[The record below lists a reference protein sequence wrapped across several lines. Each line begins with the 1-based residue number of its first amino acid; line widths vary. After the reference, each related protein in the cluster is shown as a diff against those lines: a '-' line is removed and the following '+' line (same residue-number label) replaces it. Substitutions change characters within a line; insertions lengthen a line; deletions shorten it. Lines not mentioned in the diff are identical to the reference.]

1 MDNQAGNSHTNPI
14 RKFFDFEGIEG
25 LLLILATIVAV
36 VLANSPW
43 APAYREFWETPVSFT
58 IGDEGFS
65 KPLLLWINDG
75 LMAIFF
81 FLVGLEIKRE
91 LIAGE
96 LASFRRAALPLFAAV
111 GGILVPIGFFFLF
124 HNSTEG
130 QEAWGVPMATDIAFS
145 LGILS
150 LLGARAPAGLL
161 VFLTAFAI
169 VDDIG
174 AILVIVFFYAHE
186 VHWQPLIIAGGLLVF
201 LILCNVWLRLSRNW
215 LYVLV
220 GIFIWYYLF
229 KSGIH
234 PTIAGVLVALTIPVK
249 HRVPRKTFLD
259 NFSQFLQKIR
269 NQENQV
275 KLSQRFYQKRE
286 LDELYRL
293 KYNIK
298 GVMPPL
304 QRLEFR
310 LEEFVSHFVV
320 PVFALANAG
329 ISLSATG
336 DSIFQGLS
344 LSIMGALV
352 FGKLVGIFCFTWLSV
367 KLGITDLPAN
377 TRWVHI
383 LGIGLLGGVG
393 FTMAIFI
400 SNLSIADATLLQQ
413 AKLGILTASFVAG
426 LSGYLLLRYTLPKSP
441 PQV

>member
-1 MDNQAGNSHTNPI
+1 MDQQAGKNSISPI

-25 LLLILATIVAV
+25 LLLILATVVAI

-43 APAYREFWETPVSFT
+43 APAYRAFWETPVSFT
-58 IGDEGFS
+58 IGEEGFS

-96 LASFRRAALPLFAAV
+96 LATFRRAALPLFAAI
-111 GGILVPIGFFFLF
+111 GGILVPIALFFLF
-124 HNSTEG
+124 HNQAEG
-130 QEAWGVPMATDIAFS
+130 QSAWGVPMATDIAFS

-150 LLGARAPAGLL
+150 LLGSRAPSGLL

-186 VHWQPLIIAGGLLVF
+186 VHWQPLAISGGLLVF

-220 GIFIWYYLF
+220 GIFIWYYIF

-249 HRVPRKTFLD
+249 HRIPRKTFLD
-259 NFSQFLQKIR
+259 GFKAFLQKIG
-269 NQENQV
+269 NEEE
-275 KLSQRFYQKRE
+275 KMELDTRFYQKRE

-310 LEEFVSHFVV
+310 LEEFVSHFVI

-329 ISLSATG
+329 VSLSAAG
-336 DSIFQGLS
+336 DSVFQGLS

-352 FGKLVGIFCFTWLSV
+352 LGKLLGIFLFTWLSV
-367 KLGITDLPAN
+367 KAGITDLPAR
-377 TRWVHI
+377 TRWIHI
-383 LGIGLLGGVG
+383 WGIGLLGGVG

-400 SNLSIADATLLQQ
+400 SNLSIPDPVLLQQ
-413 AKLGILTASFVAG
+413 AKLGILTASFIAG
-426 LSGYLLLRYTLPKSP
+426 LSGYLLLRYTLPKAN
-441 PQV
+441 